1 MRVYIREDIILNLTN
16 NILFVN
22 NCIILFLIDAEQLL
36 LLFLDSE
43 YEINSYNFNIFFN
56 ITL

>member
-22 NCIILFLIDAEQLL
+22 NCIILFLIDTEQLL
-36 LLFLDSE
+36 LLFLTILNMKLILIIST
-43 YEINSYNFNIFFN
+43 YFSI
-56 ITL
+56 